1 LPEYRLERP
10 VINGRQSARWYI
22 VWSEGGRSRRV
33 SARTSDRRIAERFLA
48 EFESYRSQPPATFTV
63 ADLVEGYLAEKP
75 GERHHAKAILTFFGP
90 LTLPNLSRAK
100 VRAFHAARRREG
112 ATDSTINRQARVL
125 RAALAWGAKEGWLTN
140 PPHIDAPTPSPSRQ
154 RFLTRD
160 EAVQLYAAAVSPHL
174 RVFIALALYSGQ
186 RKAAILELKW
196 SDVRNGMIWFRQ
208 VSHNKRRPVAL
219 PITAGMALALGL
231 ARMTSTGT
239 HIISYRGREGGDLK
253 KAFARTVELA
263 GLEDVRIH
271 DLRRTAASWMV
282 QNGATFAQV
291 AAVLNDRVE
300 TVQKHYA
307 IFSAEF
313 IGDAL
318 NKIG

>member
-1 LPEYRLERP
+1 MPEYRLERP
-10 VINGRQSARWYI
+10 VINGRQSSRWYI
-22 VWSEGGRSRRV
+22 VWSDGGRSRRV

-48 EFESYRSQPPATFTV
+48 EFEAYRSQPPATFTI
-63 ADLVEGYLAEKP
+63 ADLVNAYIAEKP
-75 GERHHAKAILTFFGP
+75 GEADHAKAILRHFGP
-90 LTLPNLSRAK
+90 LTVSNLSRAK
-100 VRAFHAARRREG
+100 VRSFHAARRKEG
-112 ATDSTINRQARVL
+112 ASDSTINRQARVL
-125 RAALAWGAKEGWLTN
+125 RAALAWGVKEGWLAN

-174 RVFIALALYSGQ
+174 RVFIALALYTGQ

-208 VSHNKRRPVAL
+208 VTHNKRRPVAL
-219 PITAGMALALGL
+219 PITAGIALALGL
-231 ARMTSTGT
+231 ASMTSSGT

-253 KAFARTVELA
+253 KAFSRTVELA

-282 QNGATFAQV
+282 QRGASFAQV

-300 TVQKHYA
+300 TVQRHYA